1 MNPESRTGASPNEPL
16 LAHELVASRA
26 AATPDAVAVVDDAQE
41 ISYAELDTRADRLA
55 HQLRGRGVGPG
66 SVVGVCLPRSAELVS
81 TLLAVWRAG
90 AGYLPL
96 DPAQPALR
104 SSWML
109 QAAGAAL
116 VITDHDSAH
125 VAQGS
130 GAQPLVLAELA
141 DAAADLPSGPPVAD
155 AGQQDAAYVIYTSG
169 STGEPKGV
177 VVTHAGIAN
186 RIAWATGTHGLG
198 PADRLLHKT
207 AVTFDAHVWEIFA
220 PLVSGGTVVLAPAGA
235 ERDAAALL
243 RTVAERRVTV
253 LQVVPSVLRLLA
265 DEDGWQ
271 GCGSLRLLFSAG
283 EPLQAE
289 LAQRVLRRAARRE
302 GDAELEIWNT
312 YGPTECAIDVTAH
325 RFDAAQLSGPVPIG
339 RPIGGMRAL
348 VVDAAGAPVGV
359 GTPGELYA
367 GGVGVARGYLGSP
380 AQTADRFVP
389 DPFAKDGSRLY
400 RTGDKVRWRKDG
412 VLEYLGRIDH
422 QVKINGVRI
431 EPGEIESALSAH
443 PRVSGAVVTAFGTAQ
458 GDKRLAGY
466 VTADA
471 DDVVAGL
478 RAFLQE
484 RLPDTHI
491 PAVFIRLDAFPL
503 TVNGKA
509 DRAALP
515 SPELAAGTGRPAFRA
530 PSTEAQKLVA
540 QAWQELLGAD
550 GVGLDDDFF
559 GLGGTSL
566 QLTRLASRL
575 RTATGQ
581 KIQLR
586 GLFTAT
592 TVEAQAGLVT
602 PDGAADAAGEPAEA
616 PMTAVPRD
624 GGPLPLS
631 FGQRRLWFLDR
642 MNPGSPEWVAGM
654 FLKVPEGTHVSHVRR
669 ALNALVERHEA
680 LRTRYAV
687 VDGESVQYIAEP
699 HRVELRHLHADRDEF
714 TALVK
719 EDFSR
724 GFDLENGPLLRAM
737 LVRLRRGDHIVT
749 VAMHHIT
756 TDGWSSDILEREFH
770 QLLAAYRAGEQTAVL
785 PVRTLDYADYAGWQR
800 ARLTDGVIARELD
813 HWRGALAGSV
823 PVELPTDRPRAAV
836 RDGRGSVVH
845 FSVPAPVVTA
855 LTELG
860 RQHGATPFTTLL
872 TAYAT
877 LLAAHSGQW
886 DVPVGTPV
894 AGRGRPETENVVG
907 FFLNSLVL
915 RCALEGKLTFR
926 EALERVRA
934 TGREAFAHQ
943 DLPFERLVEELA
955 PERDLSRTPLY
966 QVAFD
971 LHDESFNGA
980 VQEQEDIATL
990 KEMWNVAHTDLTLY
1004 MRRHEDG
1011 TLFASFE
1018 YATALYDEA
1027 TIAAL
1032 AERFQRLLG
1041 SFAADPGVRLDAAGM
1056 LSGAEYR
1063 ELTDGWAKAP
1073 AGPVTAAV
1081 HEVFEQRAALTPEA
1095 VAVEEEGRRVSYREL
1110 DARANRLAH
1119 HLGSLGVGPE
1129 SLVGVLLDRGAE
1141 LTATLLAVWKAGGAY
1156 IPMDPAWPAE
1166 RVAGVCSDAGATA
1179 VVTTAGYGER
1189 FEGYDGELVLTDT
1202 DADEAALAALPVTAP
1217 AVTADPDRLAYVIYT
1232 SGSTGRPK
1240 GVAVEHRGLANHLR
1254 WAVDALVSRGTG
1266 GSAVFSSTAFDLTMP
1281 NVWAPL
1287 LAGQR
1292 VVMLPQDMDLTELGE
1307 RLAASGPYSFLKLT
1321 PGHLDILTGQLSAE
1335 RAQALAGVIVV
1346 AGEALPGALARHWAG
1361 LLGAGR
1367 LINEYGPTEASVGT
1381 CVHPVAADERAAVVP
1396 IGRPL
1401 PGMAMYVLDAGLR
1414 PVPPGTVGELC
1425 VGGTGVARGYADRPE
1440 ATAERFVPDPYGPAG
1455 ARLYRTGDLVRWLPG
1470 GVVEFLGRGD
1480 HQVKIRGY
1488 RVEPGEAQAVLAGH
1502 PGVREAAVV
1511 ARTDEAGTVRLAG
1524 YYVPAFGP
1532 TDSGELS
1539 AYCAELLPDYL
1550 VPSSFT
1556 ALESLPLNANGKLD
1570 RAALPDPRAVAEE
1583 SGPGDAPESALQ
1595 ERISEIWAE
1604 LLGAHVGVHD
1614 NFFRSGG
1621 NSILAIRLIAAMQ
1634 SEFDIALPIRRIF
1647 EHPTVAGLADAV
1659 EADIRAEI
1667 EQLSDAELLED
1678 QSA

>member
-1 MNPESRTGASPNEPL
+1 MNPESCTGASPNGPL

-26 AATPDAVAVVDDAQE
+26 AATPDAVAVVDGARE
-41 ISYAELDTRADRLA
+41 ISYAELDTRANRLA
-55 HQLRGRGVGPG
+55 HRLRGLGVGPG
-66 SVVGVCLPRSAELVS
+66 SVVGVCLPRTAELVG

-96 DPAQPALR
+96 DPAQPPLR

-109 QAAGAAL
+109 QAAGAAY
-116 VITDHDSAH
+116 VVTDHDSAQ
-125 VAQGS
+125 VAAGS
-130 GAQPLVLAELA
+130 GAQPLVLAELT
-141 DAAADLPSGPPVAD
+141 DTSADLPGHPPVSD
-155 AGQQDAAYVIYTSG
+155 AGPQDVAYVIYTSG
-169 STGEPKGV
+169 STGQPKGV
-177 VVTHAGIAN
+177 VVSNAGIAN

-198 PADRLLHKT
+198 ADDRLLHKT
-207 AVTFDAHVWEIFA
+207 AITFDAHVWEVFA
-220 PLVSGGTVVLAPAGA
+220 PLVSGGTVVLAPEGA

-243 RTVAERRVTV
+243 RTVAEQRITV

-265 DEDGWQ
+265 EETGWQ
-271 GCGSLRLLFSAG
+271 DCGALRLLFSAG

-289 LAQRVLRRAARRE
+289 LAQRVLRRAVGRE
-302 GDAELEIWNT
+302 GRAELEIWNT

-325 RFDAAQLSGPVPIG
+325 RFDPAQLSGPVPIG
-339 RPIGGMRAL
+339 RPIGGMRVL
-348 VVDAAGAPVGV
+348 VADAGGTPVGV
-359 GTPGELYA
+359 GSPGELYA

-380 AQTADRFVP
+380 EQTADRFVP

-400 RTGDKVRWRKDG
+400 RTGDKVRWRRDG

-422 QVKINGVRI
+422 QVKVNGVRI

-443 PRVSGAVVTAFGTAQ
+443 PRVNGAVVTAFTTPD

-466 VTADA
+466 VTSDS
-471 DDVVAGL
+471 DDIVAGL

-503 TVNGKA
+503 TSNGKA

-515 SPELAAGTGRPAFRA
+515 SPEPAAGPGRPAFRA
-530 PSTEAQKLVA
+530 PVTEAQKLVA
-540 QAWQELLGAD
+540 EAWQKLLKTAR
-550 GVGLDDDFF
+550 VGLDDDFF

-566 QLTRLASRL
+566 QLTRLASQL
-575 RTATGQ
+575 RAATGQ

-592 TVEAQAGLVT
+592 TVEAQAQLIAPTRETT
-602 PDGAADAAGEPAEA
+602 PVDRAEA
-616 PMTAVPRD
+616 PISTVRRD

-642 MNPGSPEWVAGM
+642 MNPRSPEWVAGM
-654 FLKVPEGTHVSHVRR
+654 FLKVPDGTHVSHVQR

-680 LRTRYAV
+680 LRTRYGV
-687 VDGESVQYIAEP
+687 VDGESVQFVAEP

-714 TALVK
+714 TEILK
-719 EDFSR
+719 EEFGR
-724 GFDLENGPLLRAM
+724 GFDLENGPLLRAA
-737 LVRLRRGDHIVT
+737 LVRLRHGDHIVT

-756 TDGWSSDILEREFH
+756 TDGWSSNILEREFH
-770 QLLAAYRAGEQTAVL
+770 QLLAAYRAGERDAGL
-785 PVRTLDYADYAGWQR
+785 PERTVDYADYAAWQR
-800 ARLTDGVIARELD
+800 ARLTDEVIATEIA
-813 HWRGALAGSV
+813 HWRGVLAGSV
-823 PVELPTDRPRAAV
+823 PLELPTDRPRAAI

-860 RQHGATPFTTLL
+860 RRHGATPFITLL
-872 TAYAT
+872 TAYAA
-877 LLAAHSGQW
+877 LLAAHGGQW

-894 AGRGRPETENVVG
+894 AGRDRPETENVVG

-915 RCALEGKLTFR
+915 RCALDGTLSFR
-926 EALERVRA
+926 EALERVRE

-955 PERDLSRTPLY
+955 PDRDLSRTPLY

-980 VQEQEDIATL
+980 VEAEEDIATL

-1004 MRRHEDG
+1004 MRRHADG
-1011 TLFASFE
+1011 TMFASLE
-1018 YATALYDEA
+1018 YATALYDAA
-1027 TIAAL
+1027 TVEAL

-1041 SFAADPGVRLDAAGM
+1041 SVAADPDVRLDAVGM
-1056 LSGAEYR
+1056 ISDAEYR
-1063 ELTDGWAKAP
+1063 RLTDTWASAP
-1073 AGPVTAAV
+1073 AEPVTAAV
-1081 HEVFEQRAALTPEA
+1081 HEVFAAQAAATPDA
-1095 VAVEEEGRRVSYREL
+1095 VAVEEEGRAISYRAL

-1119 HLGSLGVGPE
+1119 HLRSLGVGPE
-1129 SLVGVLLDRGAE
+1129 TAVGVLLDRGAE

-1166 RVAGVCSDAGATA
+1166 RVAGMCTDAGAPV

-1189 FEGYDGELVLTDT
+1189 FDGYDGELVLA
-1202 DADEAALAALPVTAP
+1202 DADADDVSLAALPVTAP
-1217 AVTADPDRLAYVIYT
+1217 DVPADLDRLAYVIYT

-1240 GVAVEHRGLANHLR
+1240 GVAVEHRGLANHLA
-1254 WAVDALVSRGTG
+1254 WAVEELVARGTG
-1266 GSAVFSSTAFDLTMP
+1266 GSAVFSSTAFDLAVP

-1292 VVMLPQDMDLTELGE
+1292 VVMLPQDMDLTELGD
-1307 RLAASGPYSFLKLT
+1307 RLAASGPFSFLKLT
-1321 PGHLDILTGQLSAE
+1321 PGHLDILTRQLAPE
-1335 RAQALAGVIVV
+1335 QAGALAAVIVV
-1346 AGEALPGALARHWAG
+1346 AGEALPGALARHWAQ

-1381 CVHPVAADERAAVVP
+1381 CVHPVPEGELAPVVP

-1401 PGMAMYVLDAGLR
+1401 PGMAMYVLDEALR
-1414 PVPPGTVGELC
+1414 PVPTGTVGELY

-1440 ATAERFVPDPYGPAG
+1440 ATAERFVPDPFGRAG

-1470 GVVEFLGRGD
+1470 GDVEFLGRCD

-1488 RVEPGEAQAVLAGH
+1488 RVEPGEAQAVLAEH

-1511 ARTDEAGTVRLAG
+1511 AHTDEAGTVRLAG
-1524 YYVPAFGP
+1524 YYVPACNPEG
-1532 TDSGELS
+1532 GAELA

-1556 ALESLPLNANGKLD
+1556 ALEALPLNANGKLD
-1570 RAALPDPRAVAEE
+1570 RAALPDPRARAQEAE
-1583 SGPGDAPESALQ
+1583 SGDEPESALQ
-1595 ERISEIWAE
+1595 ERIAEIWTE
-1604 LLGAHVGVHD
+1604 LLGTRVGVRD
-1614 NFFRSGG
+1614 NFFHSGG
-1621 NSILAIRLIAAMQ
+1621 NSILAIRLIAAIQ
-1634 SEFDIALPIRRIF
+1634 SEFEIALPIREIF

-1659 EADIRAEI
+1659 ESRVRAEI
-1667 EQLSDAELLED
+1667 EQLSDAELLEE